1 MSFLVVLLIL
11 YIIWDVNYFIRCIF
25 TVLAG
30 RLFQSKRKVT
40 DTTTIYGKHTCTHMY
55 KYFSN
60 TISSLHFQNIGLCT
74 SQDVDIFIRHMNNA
88 RYLREL
94 DFARFHFYALTGLYE
109 QVRQRKGGA
118 VQGAS
123 SVRYRRTIPIFHPYK
138 IQTKLI
144 WWDEKAIY
152 LEQSFVTLS
161 DGFVRAVALSKQCI
175 TNCDVTEIIKA
186 FPEAVTRPE
195 MPAELKLWLDSIELS
210 SQKLR
215 KDKWEW
221 GGKGALT
228 LSFLNWLY

>member
-40 DTTTIYGKHTCTHMY
+40 DTTTIYG
-55 KYFSN
+55 
-60 TISSLHFQNIGLCT
+60 LCT

-109 QVRQRKGGA
+109 KVRQRKGGA

-123 SVRYRRTIPIFHPYK
+123 SVRYRRTIPIFNAYK

-175 TNCDVTEIIKA
+175 TNCDVTELMET
-186 FPEAVTRPE
+186 FPEATTRPD
-195 MPAELKLWLDSIELS
+195 MPADLKLWLDSIEVS

-215 KDKWEW
+215 KEK
-221 GGKGALT
+221 
-228 LSFLNWLY
+228 

>member
-1 MSFLVVLLIL
+1 MSFLVLLLIL

-40 DTTTIYGKHTCTHMY
+40 DTTTIY
-55 KYFSN
+55 
-60 TISSLHFQNIGLCT
+60 GLCT

-109 QVRQRKGGA
+109 QVRARKGGA

-175 TNCDVTEIIKA
+175 TNCDVTAIMKT
-186 FPEAVTRPE
+186 FPEAATRPE
-195 MPAELKLWLDSIELS
+195 MPTELKLWLDSIELS

-215 KDKWEW
+215 KDK
-221 GGKGALT
+221 
-228 LSFLNWLY
+228 

>member
-1 MSFLVVLLIL
+1 MSFLVTLLVL

-40 DTTTIYGKHTCTHMY
+40 DTTTIY
-55 KYFSN
+55 
-60 TISSLHFQNIGLCT
+60 GLCT

-109 QVRQRKGGA
+109 QVCERKGGA

-175 TNCDVTEIIKA
+175 TNCDVTEIMKT
-186 FPEAVTRPE
+186 FPEAATRPE

-215 KDKWEW
+215 KDK
-221 GGKGALT
+221 
-228 LSFLNWLY
+228 